1 MSKKILSASDAIA
14 EAVMLCK
21 PKVISAY
28 PITPQTLIVEKLAD
42 LTADHVGKGMDTEFV
57 NVESEHSAMSVCIG
71 AEATGARTF
80 TATSSQGLA
89 LMSELLYVAS
99 GMRLPIVTAVVNRA
113 LSAPLNIWGDH
124 SDAMAQRDSGWMQF
138 YVESAQEA
146 YDTIMQAYKIS
157 ESTSIPA
164 MVCVDGFTLS
174 HVWENV
180 ETINDIGNFVPEY
193 NPEQTL
199 LGQAP
204 LTFGAIAYPQYYQQ
218 FKEKQH
224 NDMVSS
230 IDTIKKI
237 NAEFK
242 DRFGRS
248 YGDGLIEAYRMEDA
262 KSAVLA
268 LGSMCTTARAAV
280 DEMRSNGK
288 KIGLIKLKCFRPFP
302 KKEIEKFSKL
312 KGIAVIERAVSPGS
326 SGPVYAEVKSVLPKV
341 QMNNFITGLGGK
353 DITKEMIIKAAGKIG
368 QKNEMEFLE

>member
-1 MSKKILSASDAIA
+1 MSKKIMSTSDAVA
-14 EAVMLCK
+14 EAVRLCK
-21 PKVISAY
+21 PKVIASY

-42 LTADHVGKGMDTEFV
+42 FTSDHAGKGMDSEFL
-57 NVESEHSAMSVCIG
+57 NVESEHSAMSACIG

-99 GMRLPIVTAVVNRA
+99 GMRLPIVMAVVNRA

-124 SDAMAQRDSGWMQF
+124 SDSMAQRDSGWIQF

-146 YDTIMQAYKIS
+146 YDTIIQAYKIS
-157 ESTSIPA
+157 EAAGIPA
-164 MVCVDGFTLS
+164 MVCIDGFTLS

-193 NPEQTL
+193 KPEQNL

-204 LTFGAIAYPQYYQQ
+204 LTFGAIAYPQYYQN

-224 NDMVSS
+224 NDLVSA
-230 IDTIKKI
+230 DDMIKKA
-237 NAEFK
+237 NAEFREK
-242 DRFGRS
+242 FGRG
-248 YGDGLIEAYRMEDA
+248 YGDGMIETYRMEDA
-262 KSAVLA
+262 KSAVLT
-268 LGSMCTTARAAV
+268 LGSTCTTARAAV

-302 KKEIEKFSKL
+302 KKELEKFSKL
-312 KGIAVIERAVSPGS
+312 KGIAIIERAVSPGS
-326 SGPVYAEVKSVLPKV
+326 SGPVYSETKAALPKV
-341 QMNNFITGLGGK
+341 QINDFITGLGGK

-368 QKNEMEFLE
+368 QKAEMEFL

>member
-1 MSKKILSASDAIA
+1 
-14 EAVMLCK
+14 
-21 PKVISAY
+21 
-28 PITPQTLIVEKLAD
+28 
-42 LTADHVGKGMDTEFV
+42 
-57 NVESEHSAMSVCIG
+57 
-71 AEATGARTF
+71 
-80 TATSSQGLA
+80 
-89 LMSELLYVAS
+89 
-99 GMRLPIVTAVVNRA
+99 
-113 LSAPLNIWGDH
+113 
-124 SDAMAQRDSGWMQF
+124 
-138 YVESAQEA
+138 
-146 YDTIMQAYKIS
+146 
-157 ESTSIPA
+157 
-164 MVCVDGFTLS
+164 
-174 HVWENV
+174 
-180 ETINDIGNFVPEY
+180 
-193 NPEQTL
+193 
-199 LGQAP
+199 
-204 LTFGAIAYPQYYQQ
+204 
-218 FKEKQH
+218 
-224 NDMVSS
+224 MVSS